1 MPWAL
6 GAGLVAGLNGC
17 ANLGYYTQSFT
28 GQLDIIGR
36 QRPIDELLRADDTE
50 PALKAKLWSVTHMRD
65 FATRELALP
74 DNDSYRSYA
83 DVERPYVV
91 WNVFATDEF
100 STKLKRWCFPIAG
113 CVSYRGYFKQ
123 AAARAYGAT
132 LRAQGLDVR
141 VAGIAAYSTLGW
153 LQDPVLNTVIKRDD
167 IELAGLL
174 FHELAHQVAYV
185 AGDSTFNESFATAVE
200 IEGLRRWMAHNS
212 TPAQFARYQTAKAR
226 DDAFRQLILNYR
238 GRLDELYA
246 RPLPMA
252 EKRAAK
258 AQVFQELRADYA
270 RLKESWGGYASYDR
284 WFADNLNNAKIAAV
298 ATYASLVPAFERL
311 LAEQGHDLPRFYR
324 AVKALTKLSK
334 EERYARLG
342 VADPGAPPM
351 RQAARK

>member
-1 MPWAL
+1 V
-6 GAGLVAGLNGC
+6 GLVIGLNGC

-36 QRPIDELLRADDTE
+36 QRPIDELLRADDTD

-65 FATRELALP
+65 FATRELGLP

-91 WNVFATDEF
+91 WNVFATEEF

-113 CVSYRGYFKQ
+113 CVGYRGYFKQ
-123 AAARAYGAT
+123 DTARAYGDT

-185 AGDSTFNESFATAVE
+185 GGDSTFNESFATAVE
-200 IEGLRRWMAHNS
+200 IEGLRRWMAHNA
-212 TPAQFARYQTAKAR
+212 TPEQFARYQTAKAR
-226 DDAFRQLILNYR
+226 DDAFRRLVLSYR

-246 RPLPMA
+246 RPLPA
-252 EKRAAK
+252 EEKRAAK
-258 AQVFQELRADYA
+258 ARVFDELRADYA
-270 RLKESWGGYASYDR
+270 RLKASWGGHGTYDR
-284 WFADNLNNAKIAAV
+284 WFADELNNAKIAAV

-311 LAEQGHDLPRFYR
+311 LAEHGHDLPRFYR
-324 AVKALTKLSK
+324 TVKALTKLPK

-342 VADPGAPPM
+342 VVDPGAPLM
-351 RQAARK
+351 RQAVQE